1 MRLLKWMAA
10 LAAVGIAFAAALI
23 GLVAWRAGAE
33 RTAVASDC
41 IIVLG
46 ARVHMSGNLSDTL
59 RYRCE
64 SALEA
69 YESGLSRNIIVTGG
83 RGRDE
88 PTTEAEAMRDWFVKK
103 GVPEN
108 RVFLEPKSTDTWE
121 NLGNAHEIMRKNG
134 WKSAIVVT
142 SDYHLE
148 RSLWTARDL
157 GIEAS
162 GISAEAPKPLSVKWM
177 NRAREAGSWGYYWL
191 KRVF

>member
-121 NLGNAHEIMRKNG
+121 NLGNAHEIMRRNG

-162 GISAEAPKPLSVKWM
+162 GIPAESPKPLSVKWM
-177 NRAREAGSWGYYWL
+177 NRAREAGSWGFYWL
-191 KRVF
+191 KRIF

>member
-162 GISAEAPKPLSVKWM
+162 GISAEAPKPLFVKWM